1 MLNLAL
7 VEPTI
12 SFKEQYIN
20 MMEEW
25 EKSEEKLIPF
35 VLRYDY
41 SSFENMVEQ
50 LVQLRDKPELV
61 ERSVKSSTFWL
72 IKNGIQLIGV
82 VNIRHELDEY
92 LRSIGG
98 HIGFGIRPSE
108 RRKGYATEL
117 LRLALIESNRLG
129 LQKVLV
135 TCDNDNVGSAKTI
148 INNGGVLDSEIVVD
162 GVKIQRYWIDLN
174 V

>member
-1 MLNLAL
+1 MINLAL

-12 SFKEQYIN
+12 SLKEQYIN

-72 IKNGIQLIGV
+72 IKDGIQLIGV

-92 LRSIGG
+92 LRNIGG
-98 HIGFGIRPSE
+98 HIGFGIRPSQ

-117 LRLALIESNRLG
+117 LRLALIESSRLG
-129 LQKVLV
+129 LQKALV
-135 TCDNDNVGSAKTI
+135 TCDYDNVGSAKTI